1 MYIDEYGT
9 MYNLE
14 DFYWWFVGRRKL
26 VEEILGKEA
35 EEHGALRILDVGCGT
50 GANLAAFRRYG
61 SAIGIDFSQEAL
73 ALCGRR
79 EVDAVCMAQVEKL
92 PFPDHIFDVIT
103 ALDLLEH
110 TDDDLVA
117 LREMQRVC
125 KPGGLLIIIVPAYG
139 FLWSEHDEALKHRR
153 RYTAHE
159 LRNKISVTGF
169 DLRRSTYFITAL
181 FWPILAWR
189 IYQGLFQN
197 NSVPRTSMHILPP
210 WLNSLLVRLLDV
222 ERWCLR
228 GMNLPFGVSA
238 VALARKPPD
247 ERHAPHHQSQDVAG
261 VATRN

>member
-1 MYIDEYGT
+1 MYTDEYGT

-26 VEEILGKEA
+26 VEEILRKEA
-35 EEHGALRILDVGCGT
+35 GKHGPLRILDVGCGT

-73 ALCGRR
+73 KLCSRR
-79 EVDAVCMAQVEKL
+79 EVDGVCMAEVEKL
-92 PFPDHIFDVIT
+92 PFPDHTFDVIT

-110 TDDDLVA
+110 TDEDLVA

-125 KPGGLLIIIVPAYG
+125 KPGGLLIVIVPAYG

-169 DLRRSTYFITAL
+169 DLKRSTYFITAL
-181 FWPILAWR
+181 FWPTLAFR
-189 IYQGLFQN
+189 IYQGLFKN
-197 NSVPRTSMHILPP
+197 NSVPKTSMHILPP
-210 WLNSLLVRLLDV
+210 WLNALLVGLLDV

-228 GMNLPFGVSA
+228 AVNLPFGVSA
-238 VALARKPPD
+238 VALGRKPPEEHKPLPD
-247 ERHAPHHQSQDVAG
+247 QEQHSPAIVMRG
-261 VATRN
+261 